1 MVVYFFGENIFI
13 CVIYAIC
20 TVIFAAVSFVVIGYL
35 IKKIN
40 VYRQSGLKFPAFLY
54 CVFVLIALVPMIG
67 VGGFGKKFIQTVSFN
82 SDMKNGDALYLV
94 GEVELLSSESVDY
107 RGDYLGYAVE
117 ISVDGEIIAPCN
129 TFSEEVLEYFSNNE
143 YLIIQYG
150 TIEGDGIYVWSI
162 KTALSP

>member
-1 MVVYFFGENIFI
+1 M
-13 CVIYAIC
+13 
-20 TVIFAAVSFVVIGYL
+20 
-35 IKKIN
+35 
-40 VYRQSGLKFPAFLY
+40 
-54 CVFVLIALVPMIG
+54 
-67 VGGFGKKFIQTVSFN
+67 FIQTVSFN

-107 RGDYLGYAVE
+107 RGDFVGYAVE
-117 ISVDGEIIAPCN
+117 LSVDGKIIAPCN

-150 TIEGDGIYVWSI
+150 IIEGDGIYVWSI